1 MTPDDLS
8 APRPKFALGQ
18 RCEHGQLARSCDTC
32 DKDRDIEH
40 LRGLVAQYKADAE
53 RFRAI
58 ERDFSVMSLDIDGNH
73 YWVWRGRG
81 YRGAN
86 LREAIDKARKSAA
99 VDHSSPGG

>member
-1 MTPDDLS
+1 MNEQQHTELWLAVVKASETCGPNDS
-8 APRPKFALGQ
+8 AAMCAAIDKLCDALMADA
-18 RCEHGQLARSCDTC
+18 E
-32 DKDRDIEH
+32 
-40 LRGLVAQYKADAE
+40 QYKEDAE

-58 ERDFSVMSLDIDGNH
+58 EHDFSVMSLDIDGNH

-99 VDHSSPGG
+99 VDQSSPGG